1 MNVIKRHGKWQYDFR
16 IGSKRIRK
24 QGFRTKKEAE
34 QAGVQRYNEL
44 TKGIDVE
51 NQITFAEY
59 AAKWIETYKKPYI
72 SAKTYSD
79 NKRVIKRLREY
90 FKHVPMNKITRTQYQ
105 DFLTHFKDTLSQD
118 QLGRI
123 NALCKKI
130 VDYAIYDGVIIKDFT
145 IGTQVKSSKP
155 PVKQET
161 DKYLNLEE
169 LKLIKDFFLKR
180 HKHYAASTHII
191 LLMIETGGRF
201 SDCINLKREHIN
213 EVQNTVYL
221 DGSKNKNAK
230 RTVKVSKECIDL
242 LIDYVNNHPISLDGY
257 VFTHNGKRI
266 INKTVNKAIKQ
277 ACIELDIRRSITSH
291 AFRHTHASYLIS
303 QNINIYYISK
313 RLGHSDISMTLNKY
327 GHLLEEVREKDEEK
341 TISLITAL

>member
-1 MNVIKRHGKWQYDFR
+1 MNVVKRNGKWQYDFR
-16 IGSKRIRK
+16 IGSKRYRK

-34 QAGVQRYNEL
+34 QSGVQRYNEL
-44 TKGIDVE
+44 TKGIDIE
-51 NQITFAEY
+51 NEITFEEY

-72 SAKTYSD
+72 SSKTYSD
-79 NKRVIKRLREY
+79 NKRVVNRIKDY
-90 FKHVPMNKITRTQYQ
+90 FKHLPMNQVTRTQYQ
-105 DFLTHFKDTLSQD
+105 DFLTYYKETLSQD

-130 VDYAIYDGVIIKDFT
+130 VEYAIYDGIILKDFT

-155 PVKQET
+155 TIKQEV
-161 DKYLNLEE
+161 DKYLNLDE
-169 LKLIKDFFLKR
+169 LKLIKDYFLKR
-180 HKHYAASTHII
+180 HQYYAASTHMI

-213 EVQNTVYL
+213 EIQSTVFL
-221 DGSKNKNAK
+221 DGNKNKHAK

-242 LIDYVNNHPISLDGY
+242 LIDFVNNRPISLDGY
-257 VFTHNGKRI
+257 LFTHNGNRI
-266 INKTVNKAIKQ
+266 TNATVNKAIKQ
-277 ACIELDIRRSITSH
+277 ACIELGIKRNITSH

-303 QNINIYYISK
+303 QNVNIYYISK

-341 TISLITAL
+341 TISLLKAL